1 MEIATARLILRPPR
15 LADVPA
21 LFAVL
26 GDAQAMRWTR
36 IDASLREC
44 RRRIV
49 AHERRRRIDGYAPW
63 TVVAKADQRI
73 IGWGGL
79 YQDPFEPGWGPEV
92 GYVFAPD
99 RWGQGFASE
108 LVGVCTTLAD
118 DVLRLPE
125 LRGFAHPENIASR
138 RVLEKAGFGFVRAVP
153 EMNRLLFR
161 RGLDGALAF
170 PPSPRSTMS
179 PP

>member
-1 MEIATARLILRPPR
+1 MEVETARLILRPPR
-15 LADVPA
+15 LADVPT
-21 LFAVL
+21 LFAFL

-36 IDASLREC
+36 TDASLRDC

-92 GYVFAPD
+92 GYFFAPD

-108 LVGVCTTLAD
+108 LVAVCTTLAD
-118 DVLRLPE
+118 RALRLPE

-138 RVLEKAGFGFVRAVP
+138 RVLEKAGFVFARAVP

-161 RGLDGALAF
+161 RGLNGALAF